1 MCEPQMLYKEKKKT
15 FLTAMQQITNN
26 NNNEKNNNLFENIF
40 PNTNVVYIYN
50 IQRALQ
56 IDQQR

>member
-1 MCEPQMLYKEKKKT
+1 
-15 FLTAMQQITNN
+15 MQQITNN
-26 NNNEKNNNLFENIF
+26 NNNEKNNNLFENMF